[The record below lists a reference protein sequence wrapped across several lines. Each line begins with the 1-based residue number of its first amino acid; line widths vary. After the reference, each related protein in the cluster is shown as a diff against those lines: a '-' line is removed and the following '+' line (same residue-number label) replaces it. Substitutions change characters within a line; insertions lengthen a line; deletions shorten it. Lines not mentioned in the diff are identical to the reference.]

1 MNLFYKLRVKIY
13 LIIPLLIILFT
24 KVNAQNTLPATGNVG
39 IGTTSPTEKLDV
51 RGNIRLGGQ
60 STGNYIYTLGD
71 YNSPVFKTTRSD
83 LTHPGT
89 FSTDGWGNF
98 SIDRS
103 FGIGYLVGRDMGT
116 GNLYVA
122 GKTGLGTA
130 EPTSTLDVRGNV
142 RIGDDNVGNYIYT
155 VRDYSFP
162 IFKTSRTDLTA
173 PGTISTDGWGN
184 FSMDRS
190 FGIGYV
196 PGKNMGAGN
205 LYAAGRIGI
214 GTAEPTSSLDIR
226 GNIRLGADNAGNYIY
241 AVSNTSFP
249 VFKTTRTDL
258 TRPGI
263 LSTDGMGNF
272 SFSESLNVKYNLL
285 VTNKVGLGTDDPTEK
300 LDVRG
305 NIRLGGDDAGNY
317 IFTIANT
324 NLPIIKSSRTDL
336 THPGL
341 LSADGWGNFSVN
353 HSFGIGYQLGRDNMD
368 NSNLFVAGRVGI
380 GTDDPKGYSLAVKGN
395 VIAESVTVKTS
406 STWPDYV
413 FGKSYVLM
421 PLSEIEDYIRNNQ
434 HLPEMPSAAV
444 IQTDGINL
452 GEINILLTKKIEELT
467 LHLIAKDKEI
477 KNQEKVNIDQLNNNE
492 RLQSQINDLNTKL
505 NLVLKKLE

>member
-214 GTAEPTSSLDIR
+214 GTAEPT
-226 GNIRLGADNAGNYIY
+226 
-241 AVSNTSFP
+241 
-249 VFKTTRTDL
+249 
-258 TRPGI
+258 
-263 LSTDGMGNF
+263 
-272 SFSESLNVKYNLL
+272 
-285 VTNKVGLGTDDPTEK
+285 EK

-395 VIAESVTVKTS
+395 VIAESITVKTS

-413 FGKSYVLM
+413 FGKSYALM
-421 PLSEIEDYIRNNQ
+421 PLSEIEDYIKNNQ
-434 HLPEMPSAAV
+434 HLPDMPSAAV

-477 KNQEKVNIDQLNNNE
+477 K
-492 RLQSQINDLNTKL
+492 TKRS
-505 NLVLKKLE
+505 